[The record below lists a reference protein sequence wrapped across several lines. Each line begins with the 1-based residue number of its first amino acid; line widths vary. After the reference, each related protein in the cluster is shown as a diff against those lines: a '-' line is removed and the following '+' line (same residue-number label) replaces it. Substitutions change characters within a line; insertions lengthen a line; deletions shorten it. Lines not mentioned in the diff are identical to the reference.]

1 MGETTTKIKLY
12 LFLSFICLMIN
23 LAICA
28 TAFATNSTNNT
39 INTGSDN
46 TNINATGYNG
56 TVDSVTAT
64 FVGVGTSFVP
74 FIGLINIATLNLAS
88 VPMLMVFYILVTVI
102 LSILQSFII
111 ALIILNMLPFFNA

>member
-1 MGETTTKIKLY
+1 
-12 LFLSFICLMIN
+12 MIN